1 MSLLDHFMSFLAP
14 HECLGCGAE
23 GRVLCNACCER
34 LELTPDHCYRC
45 RQPTTDYLTCPVC
58 RRSSALRRV
67 RAAASYRSDA
77 KELVWKLK
85 FAGAQATAKVMAI
98 QMIHG
103 QSIALDTLVVPVPTA
118 TSRVRQRGYDQAVL
132 LAHAVAR
139 QSGAR
144 YASCLTRLNQAHQ
157 VGANRQQRLEQ
168 LTQAFR
174 VNKHAAVQGAHII
187 LIDDVVTTGA
197 TLEAA
202 AASLRAAGARQIEA
216 LVFAQP

>member
-1 MSLLDHFMSFLAP
+1 MSLPDNLLSLLVP

-23 GRVLCNACCER
+23 GDVLCAVCCR
-34 LELTPDHCYRC
+34 QLEITPDHCYRC
-45 RQPTTDYLTCPVC
+45 RQPTKDYLTCQAC
-58 RRSSALRRV
+58 RRTSALQRV
-67 RAAASYRSDA
+67 RAAVTYKANA

-85 FAGAQATAKVMAI
+85 FAGAQAAAKQMAF
-98 QMIHG
+98 QMVRG
-103 QSIALDTLVVPVPTA
+103 QSIPLDSVIVPVPTA

-139 QSGAR
+139 LSGGH
-144 YASCLTRLNQAHQ
+144 YANCLARLNQAHQ
-157 VGANRQQRLEQ
+157 VGANRQHRLEQ

-174 VNKHAAVQGAHII
+174 VNKHMAVRSAHII

-202 AASLRAAGARQIEA
+202 ATSLRAAGARQIEA